1 MELVFQRIK
10 NNKPPEDFIDKCN
23 HSHKKQKDSL
33 ETRAVLIEISM
44 LCRKFPSV
52 PKKQGSLLKNMVF
65 SEGNQLFIG
74 DFCVNPNKIGADMVQ
89 FTNRWEWEWIV

>member
-10 NNKPPEDFIDKCN
+10 NNKPPEDFIDKYK

-44 LCRKFPSV
+44 LCRNFPSV
-52 PKKQGSLLKNMVF
+52 PKKRGSLLKNMVF
-65 SEGNQLFIG
+65 SERNQLFIS

-89 FTNRWEWEWIV
+89 FTNRWNWEWIV